1 VTNPSSPPPRSDEP
15 RPRRWYE
22 STPFIGVL
30 AVVALTVGI
39 VLSRSATQQSAARAN
54 DAIPS
59 DCARFPGA
67 CAPGGASALPPAE
80 LTPLAMAVEVAE
92 TAWTLTEQT
101 ERTAPIFP
109 EKSRTALLGAVRES
123 RDAVLD
129 ALAMV
134 AGLDTTT
141 PQRVGAL
148 VPADSLSAGII
159 RRDVL
164 RDAYLARHALL
175 SRATLMVTRR
185 VERTATSP
193 LFERSIDRG
202 VSLVKPVATESATV
216 SGAVALDAVSSTTT
230 TLRPLAMQLRSGA
243 IRIIGW
249 KYDSLHVRGVIAP
262 GEKWEFVADADT
274 MRIHVHDQPRGLAA
288 ATDMEIFVPFAASLT
303 IRAANASMVLEQL
316 AGALDI
322 TTAGGN
328 LLFENASGDVRAET
342 TRGTL
347 TVNGSMPTLHA
358 LTATGDLTVRSSAP
372 LRTAE
377 LRSISGRMQLEAPS
391 ADSVR
396 AHTVSSQIEIT
407 VGAIGAVLRAT
418 SHLGQITVT
427 APAALDDRM
436 VLQSARGRLLRPAR

>member
-1 VTNPSSPPPRSDEP
+1 
-15 RPRRWYE
+15 
-22 STPFIGVL
+22 
-30 AVVALTVGI
+30 
-39 VLSRSATQQSAARAN
+39 
-54 DAIPS
+54 
-59 DCARFPGA
+59 
-67 CAPGGASALPPAE
+67 
-80 LTPLAMAVEVAE
+80 
-92 TAWTLTEQT
+92 
-101 ERTAPIFP
+101 
-109 EKSRTALLGAVRES
+109 
-123 RDAVLD
+123 
-129 ALAMV
+129 
-134 AGLDTTT
+134 
-141 PQRVGAL
+141 
-148 VPADSLSAGII
+148 
-159 RRDVL
+159 
-164 RDAYLARHALL
+164 
-175 SRATLMVTRR
+175 
-185 VERTATSP
+185 
-193 LFERSIDRG
+193 
-202 VSLVKPVATESATV
+202 
-216 SGAVALDAVSSTTT
+216 
-230 TLRPLAMQLRSGA
+230 
-243 IRIIGW
+243 
-249 KYDSLHVRGVIAP
+249 
-262 GEKWEFVADADT
+262 
-274 MRIHVHDQPRGLAA
+274 
-288 ATDMEIFVPFAASLT
+288 MEIFVPFAASLT